1 MKTTQTEDGATLN
14 LMMTMNNFIVF
25 QNYRGFKHYENILM
39 SLIVG
44 LHNSK
49 KTICFSNGYA
59 AFRCGVSVST
69 ITRTIS
75 KFVEE
80 GYISCYFKP
89 EGRIIHFLK
98 LPILVDYQES
108 CDISDDTTPPN
119 HHDYTP
125 NHPDYTPSSQELHP
139 LITTTTN
146 NIDYNIE
153 DNIEHNIEHNIEQIE
168 NKLVDYKK
176 KYEELVN
183 NFILEG
189 FSNEEAKQYAKDALV
204 FI

>member
-1 MKTTQTEDGATLN
+1 M
-14 LMMTMNNFIVF
+14 MNNYIVF
-25 QNYRGFKHYENILM
+25 QNYRGFRHYENILM

-98 LPILVDYQES
+98 LPILVDYEES
-108 CDISDDTTPPN
+108 CDTTP
-119 HHDYTP
+119 HSQDDHTHSQDDYTP
-125 NHPDYTPSSQELHP
+125 IHHDHTPSSQELPP
-139 LITTTTN
+139 LFTMTTN
-146 NIDYNIE
+146 NIE
-153 DNIEHNIEHNIEQIE
+153 DNIDNNIDNIIE
-168 NKLVDYKK
+168 DNIANNIVKNKVSVEYKS
-176 KYEELVN
+176 KYEELVSS
-183 NFILEG
+183 FILEG
-189 FSNEEAKQYAKDALV
+189 YSNEEAKKYAKDALIL
-204 FI
+204 F